1 MEVANP
7 YSESSQIWPFKN
19 HNFSLFFFLVGFE
32 YKVIGEFMSRKV
44 SRVATVGRIP
54 LLSLSIFG
62 FARRGK
68 GTIRKKQGT
77 QRAILFSYSVFP
89 LPSPP
94 FSFSFDF

>member
-7 YSESSQIWPFKN
+7 YSEFYQIDRSKTV
-19 HNFSLFFFLVGFE
+19 FFFILLFGWDRIQSDWRIHVP
-32 YKVIGEFMSRKV
+32 KSQSRCH
-44 SRVATVGRIP
+44 GWEDP
-54 LLSLSIFG
+54 PPLSLSIFG
-62 FARRGK
+62 FSRRGK

-94 FSFSFDF
+94 FSLSFDF